1 MEFVAYLL
9 QGIPTSGTVA
19 TTEMAINSLSK
30 NVYLTAGNADLY
42 VVYEWGCGKSGEA
55 NPIYIA
61 L

>member
-42 VVYEWGCGKSGEA
+42 VVYE
-55 NPIYIA
+55 
-61 L
+61 